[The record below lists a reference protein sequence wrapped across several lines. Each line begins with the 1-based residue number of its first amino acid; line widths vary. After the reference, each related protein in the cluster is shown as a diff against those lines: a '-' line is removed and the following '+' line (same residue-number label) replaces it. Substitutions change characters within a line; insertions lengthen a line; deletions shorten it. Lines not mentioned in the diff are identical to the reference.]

1 MFHAYQKKCKYP
13 SIIIII
19 IIIIFYILDC
29 VTNFLFFLL
38 SNIVSI
44 VTKITK
50 FEQEYHISN
59 ELFLSFKKKNQL
71 LLI

>member
-13 SIIIII
+13 SIII